1 MNNLNQIEI
10 RIAILEDLY
19 NQAISK
25 GRMDVMISQE
35 LLDKFSS
42 NNIDDNFIIF
52 NLLYL
57 EDKGFIEV
65 NWASCHEIFG
75 ITITSSGCDIV
86 EFYKLGLSF
95 SSLNKESKFETA
107 LKQILNSGNEV
118 IKNSAMSLINLYLS
132 KFIS

>member
-1 MNNLNQIEI
+1 MNQIEI
-10 RIAILEDLY
+10 RITILEDLY
-19 NQAISK
+19 NQAITK
-25 GRMDVMISQE
+25 GRIDVMISQE
-35 LLDKFSS
+35 LLDKFHS

-65 NWASCHEIFG
+65 NWGVQRRIFG

-95 SSLNKESKFETA
+95 NSLNKENKFETV

-118 IKNSAMSLINLYLS
+118 IKNSAISLINLYLS

>member
-1 MNNLNQIEI
+1 MNQIEI

-19 NQAISK
+19 NQAINK

-35 LLDKFSS
+35 LLDKFSL
-42 NNIDDNFIIF
+42 NNIDDNFLIF

-65 NWASCHEIFG
+65 YWGMQRKIFG
-75 ITITSSGCDIV
+75 IKITSLGCDIV

-95 SSLNKESKFETA
+95 NSLNKESKFETV
-107 LKQILNSGNEV
+107 LKQILNSGNEI
-118 IKNSAMSLINLYLS
+118 IKNSAISLINLYLS